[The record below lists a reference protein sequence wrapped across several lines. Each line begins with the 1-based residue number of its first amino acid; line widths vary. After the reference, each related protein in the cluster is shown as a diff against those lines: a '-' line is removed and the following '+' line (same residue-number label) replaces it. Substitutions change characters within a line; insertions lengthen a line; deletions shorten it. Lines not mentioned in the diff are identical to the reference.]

1 MFATIERWGA
11 GWAVRDLLDGVL
23 VRRGFVS
30 RDEADRWSSATD
42 RSDLRQF
49 FYPSS
54 IHWGEDYDE
63 RRGMK
68 RVFAR
73 SAEEALE
80 WATARQGATLTI
92 DNIFPKYG

>member
-1 MFATIERWGA
+1 M
-11 GWAVRDLLDGVL
+11 
-23 VRRGFVS
+23 
-30 RDEADRWSSATD
+30 TD
-42 RSDLRQF
+42 RSELREY

-63 RRGMK
+63 RRRMK

-80 WATARQGATLTI
+80 WATTRQGATLTI
-92 DNIFPKYG
+92 DNIFANDG